1 MFFRLNKSLLLLP
14 LIVSFFGFNLVAQEI
29 EEVVVTSTKKA
40 ASIQDLALSVQALTS
55 DDLAEAQIT
64 ETEDMVELIPG
75 IIQSPG
81 VGSGTNMGIRGMI
94 STTVGANSTA
104 AVQAHINGM
113 QVNQSVFTTIGFF
126 DVSQIDILAGPQG
139 TLFGRNATGGVI
151 NAITTPA
158 EHNFDGSMRF
168 ELGQDGQQRV
178 GYAQNFDLTDRLAMR
193 IAAQAYEK
201 DGQIENL
208 KTGNMV
214 DNRDTSDY
222 RITLNYEIN
231 DTTELT
237 LMHQSHAADDKRSH
251 FNANYCDRNKFYGC
265 LPWSKGALNAPGMT
279 SGTIDGLF
287 GVIAQTNNF
296 NDEYKNYVAPPT
308 IDHINRDFDPH
319 TKQDFDFSQ
328 ITLVKQFD
336 NYELKINASRGE
348 RDYTRT
354 GDVDGATASE
364 GLTSGIMHAIMNGG
378 VQAAVV
384 TGAVTQ
390 ALTDNAAAIAA
401 GLATTEA
408 VTEAATTAGLAAY
421 AAAVEAGGTAAIPFF
436 DNDNNQFSV
445 MLDLPCLDAPHNW
458 TGDGSYECSRAP
470 STVEQIDINLVSDLD
485 GPFNFVLGA
494 FAWES
499 DGHNKFYTHTASY
512 NILRSFDLH
521 PISQYFDGTSLP
533 LLAGQGY
540 GGTGFYNQFLSWGM
554 SGFEDTFDIANPFAD
569 DDDGVSGAAPAGTA
583 FSCADLVAAQ
593 QNPVGCDEYLYQDL
607 DFVTYLTTT
616 DALMAQLGKPPAFK
630 RTLPIEIG
638 GLVQDNPVLQ
648 QTLSLYGNFFYDI
661 NDDTKLTLGYRY
673 NEDSYEDF
681 AFNTLGD
688 TTNADYVYS
697 PVYDI
702 NTLGGTEAE
711 TRAAFYQ
718 EGEDSNSTYK
728 LAIQHNLSD
737 DVMVYG
743 SMATG
748 NKPGGAT
755 PDQYGNPSLYAPE
768 TVDAFEL
775 GLRSILMDGRFLM
788 NLTAFSYDFKDAHYS
803 QVVGSAAITNSID
816 YTHEGLEGQMK
827 FFLTEDTSVDFNF
840 LSLDSQIG
848 AGEALFNPLN
858 PNGATEILDIY
869 NLTVDEDV
877 ARLAAAMDAAIAAGT
892 ITVQDLLLPNP
903 IAGGVPGVATCA
915 ELAAMGANAPAA
927 LAVAAGTAA
936 TLGCDA
942 AIGGTGASYLALL
955 TGSDDAAGLLP
966 FALFANTDAGFIAT
980 FQGFKLTEERWA
992 NNATLGSLPLPWL
1005 APSYL
1010 VDLEGKRTPFT
1021 SELDWNMAVNHSM
1034 AVMNGTLD
1042 LKLTYTHKGDS
1053 NGDLFE
1059 TMNTYVPEA
1068 EYIDIYG
1075 NWTPASG
1082 DYNVGFYVKNLDDNR
1097 QLAAARTTSELVGGP
1112 VNVYFTQPRTAGVT
1126 FTYNF

>member
-14 LIVSFFGFNLVAQEI
+14 LIVSLSGFNLVAQEI

-55 DDLAEAQIT
+55 DDLVEAQIT

-113 QVNQSVFTTIGFF
+113 QINQSVFTTIGFF

-168 ELGQDGQQRV
+168 EFGQDGQQRV
-178 GYAQNFDLTDRLAMR
+178 GYAQNFDLSEKLAMR

-201 DGQIENL
+201 DGQILNMH
-208 KTGNMV
+208 TGNYV

-251 FNANYCDRNKFYGC
+251 FNANYCARNVFYGC
-265 LPWSKGALNAPGMT
+265 LPWEKGGLNVPSTATG
-279 SGTIDGLF
+279 SVDGLF
-287 GVIAQTNNF
+287 GFIAQTNNG
-296 NDEYKNYVAPPT
+296 NDPYKNTVAPPT

-319 TKQDFDFSQ
+319 TKQDFEFSQ
-328 ITLVKQFD
+328 LTLVKQFD
-336 NYELKINASRGE
+336 NYELKINASTAE
-348 RDYTRT
+348 RNYLRT
-354 GDVDGATASE
+354 GDVDGSVASE
-364 GLTSGIMHAIMNGG
+364 GLTSGVMQAIKNAG
-378 VQAAVV
+378 V
-384 TGAVTQ
+384 
-390 ALTDNAAAIAA
+390 
-401 GLATTEA
+401 LAQ
-408 VTEAATTAGLAAY
+408 
-421 AAAVEAGGTAAIPFF
+421 VEAGYLAVGGQAAL
-436 DNDNNQFSV
+436 DNGVMTQEEVDQAVLENYEAGVTDGSLPVFNNDTDQFTL
-445 MLDLPCLDAPHNW
+445 MLDLPCLDAPHLW
-458 TGDGSYECSRAP
+458 TGDGSYECSEAP
-470 STVEQIDINLVSDLD
+470 STVDQIDVNLVSDLD

-499 DGHNKFYTHTASY
+499 DGHNKFYTHTAAY
-512 NILRSFDLH
+512 NVMRSFDLH
-521 PISQYFDGTSLP
+521 PVSQYFGEDSTLGHLQ
-533 LLAGQGY
+533 GQGY
-540 GGTGFYNQFLSWGM
+540 GGAAFFNEFLAWGS
-554 SGFEDTFDIANPFAD
+554 SGFEATFDVEDPNTGEVVANPYYNEAAIVNGACVLTGD
-569 DDDGVSGAAPAGTA
+569 DAIACLPTLAG
-583 FSCADLVAAQ
+583 
-593 QNPVGCDEYLYQDL
+593 L
-607 DFVTYLTTT
+607 DFITYLDVVESAYPNT
-616 DALMAQLGKPPAFK
+616 FK
-630 RTLPIEIG
+630 RTLPLEHG
-638 GLVQDNPVLQ
+638 GLVQDNPVVQ
-648 QTLSLYGNFFYDI
+648 ETLSVYGNFFYDLS
-661 NDDTKLTLGYRY
+661 DDTKVTVGFRY

-681 AFNTLGD
+681 AFNMLGD
-688 TTNADYVYS
+688 IGNDDYVYS
-697 PVYDI
+697 PTYDLYR
-702 NTLGGTEAE
+702 LGGTEEA
-711 TRAAFYQ
+711 TRAAFYT
-718 EGEDSNSTYK
+718 EGKDTNTTYK

-743 SMATG
+743 SIATG

-755 PDQYGNPSLYAPE
+755 PDQYGNPSLYNPE

-775 GLRSILMDGRFLM
+775 GLRSILMDGALLM
-788 NLTAFSYDFKDAHYS
+788 NLTAFNYDFKDAHYS

-816 YTHEGLEGQMK
+816 YTHTGLEGQMK
-827 FFLTEDTSVDFNF
+827 LFLSADTSIDFNF
-840 LSLDSQIG
+840 LALDSTIG
-848 AGEALFNPLN
+848 AGEKLFNPLN
-858 PNGATEILDIY
+858 PNGASQLLDVY
-869 NLTVDEDV
+869 HLVDEADV
-877 ARLAAAMDAAIAAGT
+877 ARLAVALDAAVVAGTISVDDIKVDNPYYNPAAIVDGACSLTGEAAIAC
-892 ITVQDLLLPNP
+892 LPQ
-903 IAGGVPGVATCA
+903 
-915 ELAAMGANAPAA
+915 L
-927 LAVAAGTAA
+927 
-936 TLGCDA
+936 
-942 AIGGTGASYLALL
+942 GGTGAGYLAVL
-955 TGSDDAAGLLP
+955 TDNPDAGSLLP

-980 FQGFKLTEERWA
+980 FQGYKLTETRFL
-992 NNATLGSLPLPWL
+992 NTVGIPMPWL
-1005 APSYL
+1005 ASEYE

-1021 SELDWNMAVNHSM
+1021 SELDWNMALNHSM
-1034 AVMNGTLD
+1034 AVMDGTLD

-1059 TMNTYVPEA
+1059 SMNTYVPEA

-1097 QLAAARTTSELVGGP
+1097 QLGSARTTSELVGGP

>member
-14 LIVSFFGFNLVAQEI
+14 LIVSLSGFNLVAQEI

-113 QVNQSVFTTIGFF
+113 QINQSVFTTIGFF

-168 ELGQDGQQRV
+168 EFGQDGQQRV
-178 GYAQNFDLTDRLAMR
+178 GYAQNFDLSDKLAMR

-201 DGQIENL
+201 DGQILNMH
-208 KTGNMV
+208 TGNYV

-251 FNANYCDRNKFYGC
+251 FNANYCARDVFYGC
-265 LPWSKGALNAPGMT
+265 LPWEKGGLNVPATATG
-279 SGTIDGLF
+279 SIDGLF
-287 GVIAQTNNF
+287 GFIAQTNNG
-296 NDEYKNYVAPPT
+296 NDPYKNTVAPPT

-319 TKQDFDFSQ
+319 TKQDFEFSQ
-328 ITLVKQFD
+328 LTLVKQFD
-336 NYELKINASRGE
+336 NYELKINASTGE
-348 RDYTRT
+348 RNYVRT
-354 GDVDGATASE
+354 GDVDGSVASE
-364 GLTSGIMHAIMNGG
+364 GFTSGVEQAIKNLGVMGAYG
-378 VQAAVV
+378 VQLTTA
-384 TGAVTQ
+384 
-390 ALTDNAAAIAA
+390 ALTAGEDAPTEAEIMAAYGLAVAA
-401 GLATTEA
+401 GQL
-408 VTEAATTAGLAAY
+408 
-421 AAAVEAGGTAAIPFF
+421 PFY
-436 DNDNNQFSV
+436 DNDNDQFTL
-445 MLDLPCLDAPHNW
+445 MLDLPCLDAPHLF
-458 TGDGSYECSRAP
+458 TGDGSYECSEAP
-470 STVEQIDINLVSDLD
+470 STVEQIDVNLVSDLD

-494 FAWES
+494 FAWQS
-499 DGHNKFYTHTASY
+499 DGHNKFYTHTAAY
-512 NILRSFDLH
+512 NVMRSFDLH
-521 PISQYFDGTSLP
+521 PVSQYFGEDSTLGHLQ
-533 LLAGQGY
+533 GQGY
-540 GGTGFYNQFLSWGM
+540 GGASFYNQFLAWAS
-554 SGFEDTFDIANPFAD
+554 SGFTETFDVE
-569 DDDGVSGAAPAGTA
+569 DDDGNVMANPNFNAAAIVDGECTLTGAQAIACKP
-583 FSCADLVAAQ
+583 L
-593 QNPVGCDEYLYQDL
+593 L
-607 DFVTYLTTT
+607 DDFDFLTYLAVVEGAMPGT
-616 DALMAQLGKPPAFK
+616 FK
-630 RTLPIEIG
+630 RTLPLEHG

-648 QTLSLYGNFFYDI
+648 ETLSVYGNFFYDI
-661 NDDTKLTLGYRY
+661 SDDTKVTVGFRY
-673 NEDSYEDF
+673 NEDSYEDY
-681 AFNTLGD
+681 AFNMLGD
-688 TTNADYVYS
+688 IGNDDYVYS
-697 PVYDI
+697 PTYD
-702 NTLGGTEAE
+702 LYKLAGTEEAS
-711 TRAAFYQ
+711 RAAFYT
-718 EGEDSNSTYK
+718 EGKDTNTTYK

-743 SMATG
+743 SIATG

-755 PDQYGNPSLYAPE
+755 PDQYGNASLYNPE

-775 GLRSILMDGRFLM
+775 GLRSILMDGALLM

-816 YTHEGLEGQMK
+816 YTHTGLEGQMK
-827 FFLTEDTSVDFNF
+827 LFLSADTSIDFNF
-840 LSLDSQIG
+840 LALDSTIG
-848 AGEALFNPLN
+848 EGEKLFNPLN
-858 PNGATEILDIY
+858 PNGASEILGVY
-869 NLTVDEDV
+869 NIDADDLTVAGSLTQQLI
-877 ARLAAAMDAAIAAGT
+877 ARLTAAYPNGGQDLYLPKPDDVPCAYFVSEGLATEGLCAAGY
-892 ITVQDLLLPNP
+892 
-903 IAGGVPGVATCA
+903 
-915 ELAAMGANAPAA
+915 
-927 LAVAAGTAA
+927 
-936 TLGCDA
+936 
-942 AIGGTGASYLALL
+942 IGGTAPAYIALL
-955 TGSDDAAGLLP
+955 ANNEDAGSLLP
-966 FALFANTDAGFIAT
+966 FALFAETDAGFIAT
-980 FQGFKLTEERWA
+980 FQGYNLT
-992 NNATLGSLPLPWL
+992 ATRFLNTVGIPLPWL
-1005 APSYL
+1005 ADEYE

-1021 SELDWNMAVNHSM
+1021 SELDWNMALNHSM
-1034 AVMNGTLD
+1034 AVMDGTLD

-1059 TMNTYVPEA
+1059 SMNTYVPEA

-1082 DYNVGFYVKNLDDNR
+1082 DYNVGFYVKNLDNNR
-1097 QLAAARTTSELVGGP
+1097 QLASARTTSELVGGP
-1112 VNVYFTQPRTAGVT
+1112 VNVYYTQPRTAGVT

>member
-14 LIVSFFGFNLVAQEI
+14 LIVSLSGFNLVAQEI

-113 QVNQSVFTTIGFF
+113 QINQSVFTTIGFF

-168 ELGQDGQQRV
+168 EFGQDGQQRV
-178 GYAQNFDLTDRLAMR
+178 GYAQNFDLSEKLAMR

-201 DGQIENL
+201 DGQILNMH
-208 KTGNMV
+208 TGNYV

-251 FNANYCDRNKFYGC
+251 FNANYCARDVFYGC
-265 LPWSKGALNAPGMT
+265 TPWEKGDLNAPAMATG
-279 SGTIDGLF
+279 SIDGLF
-287 GVIAQTNNF
+287 GFIAQTNNG
-296 NDEYKNYVAPPT
+296 NDPYKNTVAPPT

-319 TKQDFDFSQ
+319 TKQDFEFSQ
-328 ITLVKQFD
+328 FTLVKQFD
-336 NYELKINASRGE
+336 NYELKINASTGE
-348 RDYTRT
+348 RDYART
-354 GDVDGATASE
+354 GDVDGSVASE
-364 GLTSGIMHAIMNGG
+364 GFTSGVMQAIKNGG
-378 VQAAVV
+378 V
-384 TGAVTQ
+384 
-390 ALTDNAAAIAA
+390 
-401 GLATTEA
+401 LAQ
-408 VTEAATTAGLAAY
+408 
-421 AAAVEAGGTAAIPFF
+421 VEAGYLAGGGQAALDAGQITQDDVDAAVLENYVAGVAAGTLPVFNN
-436 DNDNNQFSV
+436 DNDQFTL
-445 MLDLPCLDAPHNW
+445 MLDLPCLDAPHLW
-458 TGDGSYECSRAP
+458 TGDGSYECSLAP
-470 STVEQIDINLVSDLD
+470 STVDQIDVNLVSDLD

-494 FAWES
+494 FAWEA
-499 DGHNKFYTHTASY
+499 DGHNKFYTHTAAY
-512 NILRSFDLH
+512 NVMRSFDLH
-521 PISQYFDGTSLP
+521 PMSQYFGEDSSLGH
-533 LLAGQGY
+533 LQGQGY
-540 GGTGFYNQFLSWGM
+540 GGISFYNQFFAWAAG
-554 SGFEDTFDIANPFAD
+554 GFGTETLFDIANPFFD
-569 DDDGVSGAAPAGTA
+569 DPETGESAAVEGYTCAQLVTAG
-583 FSCADLVAAQ
+583 L
-593 QNPVGCDEYLYQDL
+593 NPLGCDEYLYEDL
-607 DFVTYLTTT
+607 EFFTYLDTTE
-616 DALMAQLGKPPAFK
+616 ALVASLGKPTAFK
-630 RTLPIEIG
+630 RTLPLEHG
-638 GLVQDNPVLQ
+638 GLVQDNPVVQ
-648 QTLSLYGNFFYDI
+648 ETLSVYGNFFYDLS
-661 NDDTKLTLGYRY
+661 DDTKVTVGFRY

-681 AFNTLGD
+681 AFNMLGD
-688 TTNADYVYS
+688 IGNDDYVYS
-697 PVYDI
+697 PTYDLYR
-702 NTLGGTEAE
+702 LGGTEEA
-711 TRAAFYQ
+711 TRAAFYT
-718 EGEDSNSTYK
+718 EGKDTNTTYK
-728 LAIQHNLSD
+728 LAIQHNLND

-743 SMATG
+743 SIATG

-775 GLRSILMDGRFLM
+775 GLRSILMDGALLM
-788 NLTAFSYDFKDAHYS
+788 NLTAFNYDFKDAHYS

-816 YTHEGLEGQMK
+816 YTHTGLEGQMK
-827 FFLTEDTSVDFNF
+827 LFLSADTSIDFNF
-840 LSLDSQIG
+840 LALDSTIG
-848 AGEALFNPLN
+848 AGEKLFNPLN
-858 PNGATEILDIY
+858 PNGASEILDIY
-869 NLTVDEDV
+869 NLTVEADV
-877 ARLAAAMDAAIAAGT
+877 ARLAAAMDAAVEAGT
-892 ITVQDLLLPNP
+892 ISAQSLLLPNP
-903 IAGGVPGVATCA
+903 IAEGGGGFTCAQLQGLGAQAGVAGLT
-915 ELAAMGANAPAA
+915 A
-927 LAVAAGTAA
+927 LS
-936 TLGCDA
+936 LGCDA
-942 AIGGTGASYLALL
+942 YIGGTGASYLELL
-955 TGSDDAAGLLP
+955 TGNPDAGSLLP

-980 FQGFKLTEERWA
+980 FQGFNLTQTRFDD
-992 NNATLGSLPLPWL
+992 TVGLPMPWL
-1005 APSYL
+1005 APEYE

-1021 SELDWNMAVNHSM
+1021 SELDWNMAINHSM
-1034 AVMNGTLD
+1034 AVMDGTLD

-1059 TMNTYVPEA
+1059 SMNTYVPEA

-1097 QLAAARTTSELVGGP
+1097 QLASARTTSELVGGP

>member
-1 MFFRLNKSLLLLP
+1 MLFRLNKSLLLLP
-14 LIVSFFGFNLVAQEI
+14 LIVSLSGFNLVAQEI

-55 DDLAEAQIT
+55 DDLVEAQIT

-113 QVNQSVFTTIGFF
+113 QVNQSVFTTIGFY

-168 ELGQDGQQRV
+168 EFGEDGQQRV
-178 GYAQNFDLTDRLAMR
+178 GYAQNFDLSDKLAMR

-201 DGQIENL
+201 DGQILNMH
-208 KTGNMV
+208 TGNYV

-222 RITLNYEIN
+222 RFTFNYEIN

-251 FNANYCDRNKFYGC
+251 FNANYCSRDRFYGC
-265 LPWSKGALNAPGMT
+265 LPWEKGGLNVPSTA
-279 SGTIDGLF
+279 SGSLDGLF
-287 GVIAQTNNF
+287 GTIAQTNNF
-296 NDEYKNYVAPPT
+296 NDPYKNTIAPPS

-319 TKQDFDFSQ
+319 TKQDFEFSQ

-354 GDVDGATASE
+354 GDVDGSVASE
-364 GLTSGIMHAIMNGG
+364 GLTSGIMQSIMNGG
-378 VQAAVV
+378 VEAAVV
-384 TGAVTQ
+384 AS
-390 ALTDNAAAIAA
+390 ALTDAAAAINA
-401 GLATTEA
+401 GLATTES
-408 VTEAATTAGLAAY
+408 VTEAAEAAY
-421 AAAVEAGGTAAIPFF
+421 AAAAAAGGTADIPFF
-436 DNDNNQFSV
+436 DNDNTQFTL
-445 MLDLPCLDAPHNW
+445 MLDLPCLDAPHVF

-470 STVEQIDINLVSDLD
+470 STVNQIDINLVSDLD

-494 FAWES
+494 FAWEA
-499 DGHNKFYTHTASY
+499 DGHNKFYTHTAAY
-512 NILRSFDLH
+512 NVMRSFDLH
-521 PISQYFDGTSLP
+521 PMSQYFGADSPFGQV
-533 LLAGQGY
+533 AGQGY
-540 GGTGFYNQFLSWGM
+540 GGLSFYNEFLTWAQK
-554 SGFEDTFDIANPFAD
+554 GFGDTAKFDIANPFYD
-569 DDDGVSGAAPAGTA
+569 DPDTGFSGAVDGFTCAQLVGAG
-583 FSCADLVAAQ
+583 
-593 QNPVGCDEYLYQDL
+593 QNPLGCDEYLYEDL
-607 DFVTYLTTT
+607 TFFTYLATT
-616 DALMAQLGKPPAFK
+616 DALMAQLGKAPVFK
-630 RTLPIEIG
+630 RTLPLEIG

-673 NEDSYEDF
+673 NEDSYEDT
-681 AFNTLGD
+681 AL
-688 TTNADYVYS
+688 
-697 PVYDI
+697 
-702 NTLGGTEAE
+702 NTLGGTGSYVYTPEYDLVANGG
-711 TRAAFYQ
+711 TYT

-728 LAIQHNLSD
+728 IALQHNLTD
-737 DVMVYG
+737 DIMVYG
-743 SMATG
+743 SVSTG

-755 PDQYGNPSLYAPE
+755 PDQYNNPTTFEPE

-775 GLRSILMDGRFLM
+775 GLRSILMDGALLM

-816 YTHEGLEGQMK
+816 YTHTGLEGQMK
-827 FFLTEDTSVDFNF
+827 LFLSADTSIDFNF
-840 LSLDSQIG
+840 LALDSTIG

-858 PNGATEILDIY
+858 PNGASEILDVY
-869 NLTVDEDV
+869 DLTVEEDI
-877 ARLAAAMDAAIAAGT
+877 ARLAAAMDAAVAAGKISFQT
-892 ITVQDLLLPNP
+892 LLLPNP
-903 IAGGVPGVATCA
+903 IAEGGGGLTCEQLKA
-915 ELAAMGANAPAA
+915 LGANAGVAGLTA
-927 LAVAAGTAA
+927 LS
-936 TLGCDA
+936 LGCEA
-942 AIGGTGASYLALL
+942 YIGGTGASYLNLL
-955 TGSDDAAGLLP
+955 TQNPDAGSLLP

-980 FQGFKLTEERWA
+980 FQGYNLTQTRF
-992 NNATLGSLPLPWL
+992 NNVVGLPMPWL
-1005 APSYL
+1005 APEYE
-1010 VDLEGKRTPFT
+1010 VDLEGIRTPFT
-1021 SELDWNMAVNHSM
+1021 SELDWNMALNHSM
-1034 AVMNGTLD
+1034 AVMDGTLD

-1059 TMNTYVPEA
+1059 SMNTYVPEA
-1068 EYIDIYG
+1068 QYIDIYG

-1082 DYNVGFYVKNLDDNR
+1082 DYNVGFYVKNLDNDR
-1097 QLAAARTTSELVGGP
+1097 QLGSARTTSELVGGP

>member
-14 LIVSFFGFNLVAQEI
+14 LIVSLSGFNLVAQEI

-113 QVNQSVFTTIGFF
+113 QINQSVFTTIGFF
-126 DVSQIDILAGPQG
+126 DVSQIDLLAGPQG

-168 ELGQDGQQRV
+168 EFGQDGQQRV
-178 GYAQNFDLTDRLAMR
+178 GYAQNFDLSDKLAMR

-201 DGQIENL
+201 DGQILNMH
-208 KTGNMV
+208 TGNYV

-231 DTTELT
+231 DTTEVT

-251 FNANYCDRNKFYGC
+251 FNANYCSRDVFYGC
-265 LPWSKGALNAPGMT
+265 LPWEKGGLNVPATATG
-279 SGTIDGLF
+279 SLDGLF
-287 GVIAQTNNF
+287 GIIAQTNNF
-296 NDEYKNYVAPPT
+296 NDPYKNTVAPPT

-319 TKQDFDFSQ
+319 TKQDFEFSQ
-328 ITLVKQFD
+328 ITIVKQFD
-336 NYELKINASRGE
+336 NYELKINASRGD

-354 GDVDGATASE
+354 GDVDGSVASE
-364 GLTSGIMHAIMNGG
+364 GLTSGIMQNIMNGG
-378 VQAAVV
+378 VFTQVEAGYLAAGGQAALDA
-384 TGAVTQ
+384 GLMTQ
-390 ALTDNAAAIAA
+390 AEVDEAVLTNYAA
-401 GLATTEA
+401 GLAD
-408 VTEAATTAGLAAY
+408 GSL
-421 AAAVEAGGTAAIPFF
+421 PFF
-436 DNDNNQFSV
+436 DNDNTQFTLTV
-445 MLDLPCLDAPHNW
+445 DLPCLDAPFTF
-458 TGDGSYECSRAP
+458 TGDGSYECSLAP
-470 STVEQIDINLVSDLD
+470 SVVDQIDVNLVSDLD

-499 DGHNKFYTHTASY
+499 DGRNKFYTQTAAY
-512 NILRSFDLH
+512 NVMRSFDLH
-521 PISQYFDGTSLP
+521 PMSQYFGAGSP
-533 LLAGQGY
+533 FGVVAGQGY
-540 GGTGFYNQFLSWGM
+540 GGLSFYNEFLAWAQE
-554 SGFEDTFDIANPFAD
+554 GFTDEGIFDIGNPFYD
-569 DDDGVSGAAPAGTA
+569 DDDGVSGAAPDGTT

-593 QNPVGCDEYLYQDL
+593 QNPLGCDEYLYEDL
-607 DFVTYLTTT
+607 EFFTYLATT
-616 DALMAQLGKPPAFK
+616 DALMEQLGKPPVFK
-630 RTLPIEIG
+630 RTLPLEIG

-673 NEDSYEDF
+673 NEDSYEDT
-681 AFNTLGD
+681 AL
-688 TTNADYVYS
+688 
-697 PVYDI
+697 
-702 NTLGGTEAE
+702 NTLGGTGSYVYTPEYDLVANGA
-711 TRAAFYQ
+711 TYR
-718 EGEDSNSTYK
+718 EGEDTNSTYK
-728 LAIQHNLSD
+728 LAIQHNFTD
-737 DVMVYG
+737 DIMVYA
-743 SMATG
+743 SIATG

-755 PDQYGNPSLYAPE
+755 PDQYNNPTVYNPE

-775 GLRSILMDGRFLM
+775 GLRSILMDGALLM
-788 NLTAFSYDFKDAHYS
+788 NLTAFSYDFTDAHYS

-816 YTHEGLEGQMK
+816 YTHSGLEGQMK
-827 FFLTEDTSVDFNF
+827 LFLSADTSIDFNF
-840 LSLDSQIG
+840 LALDSTIG
-848 AGEALFNPLN
+848 EGEKLFNPLN
-858 PNGATEILDIY
+858 PNNASEILGVY
-869 NLTVDEDV
+869 NLDPDDLTVAGSSTQQFI
-877 ARLAAAMDAAIAAGT
+877 ARLAAAYPNGGQDLYLPKPDDVPCAYFVANGLATEALCAAGY
-892 ITVQDLLLPNP
+892 I
-903 IAGGVPGVATCA
+903 G
-915 ELAAMGANAPAA
+915 
-927 LAVAAGTAA
+927 GTAA
-936 TLGCDA
+936 SYVSLLVNNEDA
-942 AIGGTGASYLALL
+942 GA
-955 TGSDDAAGLLP
+955 LLP
-966 FALFANTDAGFIAT
+966 FALFAETDQGFIAT
-980 FQGFKLTEERWA
+980 FQGYNLTR
-992 NNATLGSLPLPWL
+992 TRFFDTVGLPLPWL
-1005 APSYL
+1005 APEYE

-1034 AVMNGTLD
+1034 ALMDGTLD

-1059 TMNTYVPEA
+1059 SMNTYVPEA

-1097 QLAAARTTSELVGGP
+1097 QLASARTTSELVGGP

>member
-14 LIVSFFGFNLVAQEI
+14 LIVSLSGFNLVAQEI

-168 ELGQDGQQRV
+168 EFGQDGQQRV
-178 GYAQNFDLTDRLAMR
+178 GYAQNFDLSEKLAMR

-201 DGQIENL
+201 DGQILNMH
-208 KTGNMV
+208 TGNYV

-251 FNANYCDRNKFYGC
+251 FNANYCARDVFYGC
-265 LPWSKGALNAPGMT
+265 LPWEKGGLNVPATATG
-279 SGTIDGLF
+279 SIDGLF
-287 GVIAQTNNF
+287 GFIAQTNNG
-296 NDEYKNYVAPPT
+296 NDPYKNTVAPPT

-319 TKQDFDFSQ
+319 TKQDFEFSQ
-328 ITLVKQFD
+328 LTLVKQFD
-336 NYELKINASRGE
+336 NYELKINASTGE
-348 RDYTRT
+348 RDYART
-354 GDVDGATASE
+354 GDVDGSVASE
-364 GLTSGIMHAIMNGG
+364 GFTSGVMQAIKTGG
-378 VQAAVV
+378 V
-384 TGAVTQ
+384 
-390 ALTDNAAAIAA
+390 
-401 GLATTEA
+401 LAM
-408 VTEAATTAGLAAY
+408 
-421 AAAVEAGGTAAIPFF
+421 VEAGYLAAGGQAALDAGVMTQEEVDAAVLGNYVAGVTAGTLPVFNN
-436 DNDNNQFSV
+436 DNDQFTL
-445 MLDLPCLDAPHNW
+445 MLDLPCLDAPHLF
-458 TGDGSYECSRAP
+458 TGDGSYECSLAP
-470 STVEQIDINLVSDLD
+470 STVDQIDINLVSDLD

-494 FAWES
+494 FAWEA
-499 DGHNKFYTHTASY
+499 DGHNKFYTHTAAY
-512 NILRSFDLH
+512 NVMRSFDLH
-521 PISQYFDGTSLP
+521 PMSQYFGEDSTLGHLQ
-533 LLAGQGY
+533 GQGY
-540 GGTGFYNQFLSWGM
+540 GGAAFYNQFLSWA
-554 SGFEDTFDIANPFAD
+554 SSEFTATFDVE
-569 DDDGVSGAAPAGTA
+569 DDDGNVLANPNFNAAAIVDGECILTGAQAIACKP
-583 FSCADLVAAQ
+583 L
-593 QNPVGCDEYLYQDL
+593 L
-607 DFVTYLTTT
+607 DDFDFLTYL
-616 DALMAQLGKPPAFK
+616 AVVEGAKPGTFK
-630 RTLPIEIG
+630 RTLPLEHG

-648 QTLSLYGNFFYDI
+648 ETLSVYGNFFYDI
-661 NDDTKLTLGYRY
+661 SDDTKVTVGFRY
-673 NEDSYEDF
+673 NEDSYEDY
-681 AFNTLGD
+681 AFNMLGD
-688 TTNADYVYS
+688 IGNDDYVYS
-697 PVYDI
+697 PTYD
-702 NTLGGTEAE
+702 LYKLAGTEEAS
-711 TRAAFYQ
+711 RAAFYT
-718 EGEDSNSTYK
+718 EGKDTNTTYK

-743 SMATG
+743 SISTG

-755 PDQYGNPSLYAPE
+755 PDQYGNPSLYNPE

-775 GLRSILMDGRFLM
+775 GLRSILMDGTLLM
-788 NLTAFSYDFKDAHYS
+788 NLTAFNYDFTDAHYS

-816 YTHEGLEGQMK
+816 YTHTGLEGQMK
-827 FFLTEDTSVDFNF
+827 LFLSADTSIDFNF
-840 LSLDSQIG
+840 LALDSTIG
-848 AGEALFNPLN
+848 AGEKLFNPLN
-858 PNGATEILDIY
+858 PNGASQLLDVY
-869 NLTVDEDV
+869 HLVDEADV
-877 ARLAAAMDAAIAAGT
+877 ARLAAALDDAIAAGT
-892 ITVQDLLLPNP
+892 VSAQDLYLPNP
-903 IAGGVPGVATCA
+903 VVAEAGEAGCQ
-915 ELAAMGANAPAA
+915 AAA
-927 LAVAAGTAA
+927 AAGSLAGEAGVFAA
-936 TLGCDA
+936 AYGCGEYFDPGSGAGYLGFLTSNPDA
-942 AIGGTGASYLALL
+942 DS
-955 TGSDDAAGLLP
+955 LLP

-980 FQGFKLTEERWA
+980 FQGYKLTETRFLNTVGLA
-992 NNATLGSLPLPWL
+992 MPWL
-1005 APSYL
+1005 ASEL
-1010 VDLEGKRTPFT
+1010 EVDLEGKRTPFT
-1021 SELDWNMAVNHSM
+1021 SELDWNMALNHSM
-1034 AVMNGTLD
+1034 AVMDGTLD

-1059 TMNTYVPEA
+1059 SMNTYVPEA
-1068 EYIDIYG
+1068 EYIDLYG

-1097 QLAAARTTSELVGGP
+1097 QLASARTTSELVGGP

>member
-1 MFFRLNKSLLLLP
+1 MFFRINKSLLLLP
-14 LIVSFFGFNLVAQEI
+14 LIVSLSAFNLVAQEI

-168 ELGQDGQQRV
+168 EFGQDGQQRV
-178 GYAQNFDLTDRLAMR
+178 GYAQNFDLSDKLAMR

-201 DGQIENL
+201 DGQILNMH
-208 KTGNMV
+208 TGNYV

-251 FNANYCDRNKFYGC
+251 FNANFCSRDVFYGC
-265 LPWSKGALNAPGMT
+265 LPWEKGGLNVPSTA
-279 SGTIDGLF
+279 SGSLDGLF
-287 GVIAQTNNF
+287 GTIAQTNNF
-296 NDEYKNYVAPPT
+296 NDPYKNTVAPPT

-319 TKQDFDFSQ
+319 TKQDFEFSQ
-328 ITLVKQFD
+328 ITIVKQFD
-336 NYELKINASRGE
+336 NYELKINASRGD
-348 RDYTRT
+348 RDYIRT
-354 GDVDGATASE
+354 GDVDGSKASE
-364 GLTSGIMHAIMNGG
+364 GLTSGIMQTIMNGG
-378 VQAAVV
+378 VLAQVEAGYLAQGGQAA
-384 TGAVTQ
+384 
-390 ALTDNAAAIAA
+390 LDA
-401 GLATTEA
+401 GLMTQEEVDEA
-408 VTEAATTAGLAAY
+408 VLANYTAGL
-421 AAAVEAGGTAAIPFF
+421 VDGSLPLF
-436 DNDNNQFSV
+436 DNDNTQFTLTV
-445 MLDLPCLDAPHNW
+445 DLPCLDAPYTF
-458 TGDGSYECSRAP
+458 TGDGSYECSTAP
-470 STVEQIDINLVSDLD
+470 SVVDQIDVNLVSDLD

-494 FAWES
+494 FAWEA
-499 DGHNKFYTHTASY
+499 DGHNKFYTHTAAY
-512 NILRSFDLH
+512 NVMRSFDLH
-521 PISQYFDGTSLP
+521 PMSQYFGADSPFGEV
-533 LLAGQGY
+533 AGQGY
-540 GGTGFYNQFLSWGM
+540 GGLSFYNEFLAWALA
-554 SGFEDTFDIANPFAD
+554 GFTTEGFFDIGNPFYD
-569 DDDGVSGAAPAGTA
+569 DDDGVSGAAPDGTT
-583 FSCADLVAAQ
+583 FSCAELVAAQ
-593 QNPVGCDEYLYQDL
+593 ENPLGCDEYLYEDL
-607 DFVTYLTTT
+607 EFFTYLATT
-616 DALMAQLGKPPAFK
+616 DGLMAQLGMPPAFK
-630 RTLPIEIG
+630 RTLPLEIG

-648 QTLSLYGNFFYDI
+648 QTLSIYGNFFYDI
-661 NDDTKLTLGYRY
+661 NDDTKLTIGYRY
-673 NEDSYEDF
+673 NEDSYEDT
-681 AFNTLGD
+681 AL
-688 TTNADYVYS
+688 
-697 PVYDI
+697 
-702 NTLGGTEAE
+702 NTLGGTGSYVYTPEYDLLANGA
-711 TRAAFYQ
+711 TYS
-718 EGEDSNSTYK
+718 EGEDTNSTYK
-728 LAIQHNLSD
+728 IALQHNLTD
-737 DVMVYG
+737 DIMVYG
-743 SMATG
+743 SFSTG

-755 PDQYGNPSLYAPE
+755 PDQYNNPSTFNPE

-775 GLRSILMDGRFLM
+775 GLRSILMDGALLM

-816 YTHEGLEGQMK
+816 YTHTGLEGQMK
-827 FFLTEDTSVDFNF
+827 LFLSADTSIDFNF
-840 LSLDSQIG
+840 LALDSTIG
-848 AGEALFNPLN
+848 EGEALFDPLN
-858 PNGATEILDIY
+858 PNGASEIIDVY
-869 NLTVDEDV
+869 NLTVDEDI
-877 ARLAAAMDAAIAAGT
+877 ARLAAAMDAAVAAGS
-892 ITVQDLLLPNP
+892 ISAQALLLPNP
-903 IAGGVPGVATCA
+903 IADGVPGVLTCA
-915 ELAAMGANAPAA
+915 ELAALGVNAPAE

-936 TLGCDA
+936 SLGCDA
-942 AIGGTGASYLALL
+942 FIGGTGASYLSLL
-955 TGSDDAAGLLP
+955 TQNPDAGSLLP

-980 FQGFKLTEERWA
+980 FQGYNLTQTRF
-992 NNATLGSLPLPWL
+992 NDIVGLPMPWL
-1005 APSYL
+1005 APEYE

-1034 AVMNGTLD
+1034 AVMDGTLD

-1059 TMNTYVPEA
+1059 SMNTFVPEA

-1082 DYNVGFYVKNLDDNR
+1082 DYNVGFYVKNLDNNR
-1097 QLAAARTTSELVGGP
+1097 QLASARTTSELVGGP
-1112 VNVYFTQPRTAGVT
+1112 VNVYYTQPRTAGVT

>member
-1 MFFRLNKSLLLLP
+1 MFFRINKSLLLLP
-14 LIVSFFGFNLVAQEI
+14 LIVSLSAFNLVAQEI

-113 QVNQSVFTTIGFF
+113 QINQSVFTTIGFF

-168 ELGQDGQQRV
+168 EFGQDGQQRV
-178 GYAQNFDLTDRLAMR
+178 GYAQNFDLSEKLAMR

-201 DGQIENL
+201 DGQILNMH
-208 KTGNMV
+208 TGNYV

-251 FNANYCDRNKFYGC
+251 FNANYCARNVFYGC
-265 LPWSKGALNAPGMT
+265 LPWEKGDLNAPAMATG
-279 SGTIDGLF
+279 SIDGLF
-287 GVIAQTNNF
+287 GFIAQTNNG
-296 NDEYKNYVAPPT
+296 NDPYKNTVAPPT

-319 TKQDFDFSQ
+319 TKQDFEFSQ

-336 NYELKINASRGE
+336 NYELKINASTAE
-348 RDYTRT
+348 RNYVRT
-354 GDVDGATASE
+354 GDVDGSVASE
-364 GLTSGIMHAIMNGG
+364 GFTSGVMQGIKNLGVIGAYG
-378 VQAAVV
+378 VQLTTAALTAGEAAPTEAEIMAAYGAAV
-384 TGAVTQ
+384 
-390 ALTDNAAAIAA
+390 AA
-401 GLATTEA
+401 GELP
-408 VTEAATTAGLAAY
+408 VY
-421 AAAVEAGGTAAIPFF
+421 
-436 DNDNNQFSV
+436 DNDSDQFTLL
-445 MLDLPCLDAPHNW
+445 LDLPCLDAPHLW
-458 TGDGSYECSRAP
+458 TGDGSYECSEAP
-470 STVEQIDINLVSDLD
+470 STVDQIDVNLVSDLD

-499 DGHNKFYTHTASY
+499 DGHNKFYTHTAAY
-512 NILRSFDLH
+512 NVMRSFDLH
-521 PISQYFDGTSLP
+521 PVSQYFGEDSELGHLQG
-533 LLAGQGY
+533 LGY
-540 GGTGFYNQFLSWGM
+540 GGISFYNEFFAWAAG
-554 SGFEDTFDIANPFAD
+554 GFGTETLFDIANPFAD
-569 DDDGVSGAAPAGTA
+569 DPETGESAAVEGYT
-583 FSCADLVAAQ
+583 CAQLVAAG
-593 QNPVGCDEYLYQDL
+593 QNPLGCDEYLYEDL
-607 DFVTYLTTT
+607 EFFTYLATT
-616 DALMAQLGKPPAFK
+616 DGLMAQLGKPPAFK
-630 RTLPIEIG
+630 RTLPLEHG
-638 GLVQDNPVLQ
+638 GLVQDNPVVQ
-648 QTLSLYGNFFYDI
+648 ETLSVYGNFFYDLS
-661 NDDTKLTLGYRY
+661 DDTKVTVGFRY

-681 AFNTLGD
+681 AFNMLGD
-688 TTNADYVYS
+688 IGNDDYVYS
-697 PVYDI
+697 PTYDLYR
-702 NTLGGTEAE
+702 LGGTEEA
-711 TRAAFYQ
+711 TRAAFYT
-718 EGEDSNSTYK
+718 EGKDTNTTYK

-743 SMATG
+743 SIATG

-755 PDQYGNPSLYAPE
+755 PDQYGNPSLYNPE

-775 GLRSILMDGRFLM
+775 GLRSILMDGALLM
-788 NLTAFSYDFKDAHYS
+788 NLTAFNYDFKDAHYS

-816 YTHEGLEGQMK
+816 YTHTGLEGQMK
-827 FFLTEDTSVDFNF
+827 LFLSADTSIDFNF
-840 LSLDSQIG
+840 LALDSTIG
-848 AGEALFNPLN
+848 AGEKLFNPLN
-858 PNGATEILDIY
+858 PNGATEILGVY
-869 NLTVDEDV
+869 NIDPDDLTETGSLTQQLI
-877 ARLAAAMDAAIAAGT
+877 ARLTAAYPNGGPDLYLLKPDDLPCSYFVGAGLATEELCAAGY
-892 ITVQDLLLPNP
+892 I
-903 IAGGVPGVATCA
+903 G
-915 ELAAMGANAPAA
+915 
-927 LAVAAGTAA
+927 GTAA
-936 TLGCDA
+936 SYITLLANNEDA
-942 AIGGTGASYLALL
+942 
-955 TGSDDAAGLLP
+955 GSLLP
-966 FALFANTDAGFIAT
+966 FALFAETDAGFIAT
-980 FQGFKLTEERWA
+980 FQGYNLTETRFLD
-992 NNATLGSLPLPWL
+992 TVGIPLPWL
-1005 APSYL
+1005 ADEYE

-1034 AVMNGTLD
+1034 AVMDGTLD

-1059 TMNTYVPEA
+1059 SMNTFVPEA

-1082 DYNVGFYVKNLDDNR
+1082 DYNVGFYVKNLDNNR
-1097 QLAAARTTSELVGGP
+1097 QLASARTTSELVGGP